1 MRCGQWRTGAD
12 MGICFSA
19 GDVSSGLLIFSA
31 MQQEDDLK
39 ALENIVQFA
48 RGLGVFFLVLHVYWY
63 LSLIHI

>member
-1 MRCGQWRTGAD
+1 
-12 MGICFSA
+12 
-19 GDVSSGLLIFSA
+19 

-63 LSLIHI
+63 DGEVRRV

>member
-1 MRCGQWRTGAD
+1 

-48 RGLGVFFLVLHVYWY
+48 RGLGVFFLCCTCIGIATNGSRHAV
-63 LSLIHI
+63 

>member
-1 MRCGQWRTGAD
+1 
-12 MGICFSA
+12 
-19 GDVSSGLLIFSA
+19 

-63 LSLIHI
+63 CYEWLSSLSLIHI